1 LIVIITLK
9 YGGNAI
15 DLAFES
21 DPLLGEIAA
30 RVAAGDRF
38 VLVHGGGPQ
47 VDAAL
52 AEAGVAATRVRG
64 LRVTDARTLTVAEA
78 VLCGTV
84 NKALVRALRM
94 RGVNAAGLS
103 GQDGGILVARRSP
116 SIDGVSLGFVGEV
129 SSVDPRLLHVLIDAG
144 FVPVI
149 SPIALDEDGSSALNV
164 NADIAAG
171 AIAGAIS
178 ADAYVVV
185 TNVSRVRRIAGDPTT
200 DISML
205 TVSEARS
212 YLDDGTFD
220 GGMRPKIEGAL
231 DALARGAR
239 SAMIIGQGAGALAR
253 ALAGDGTT
261 IVDG

>member
-1 LIVIITLK
+1 MIITLK

-15 DLAFES
+15 DLALAS
-21 DPLLGEIAA
+21 DPLLDEVAS
-30 RVAAGDRF
+30 RVAAGDRI

-52 AEAGVAATRVRG
+52 AEAGIVATRVHG
-64 LRVTDARTLTVAEA
+64 LRVTDARTLAVAEA

-84 NKALVRALRM
+84 NKALVRALRI
-94 RGVNAAGLS
+94 RGVNAVGVS
-103 GQDGGILVARRSP
+103 GEDGGILAARRSP
-116 SIDGVSLGFVGEV
+116 PIDGVSLGFVGEV
-129 SSVDPRLLHVLIDAG
+129 SSVDPRLVELLVEAG
-144 FVPVI
+144 FVPVL

-171 AIAGAIS
+171 AIAGAIL

-185 TNVSRVRRIAGDPTT
+185 TNVSRVRRIAGDPAT
-200 DISML
+200 DIATL
-205 TVSEARS
+205 TVTEART

-239 SAMIIGQGAGALAR
+239 RAMIIGQGPDALGR
-253 ALAGDGTT
+253 ALAGNGTT